1 MPAIKIPHPLRPYVN
16 GQAEVVVQGTTAR
29 LALEDML
36 AQFPAFRPHLFQID
50 GSLRA
55 FVNLYLG
62 KINLHDLQGLDTP
75 LSSEDIL
82 NLVPAIAGG

>member
-1 MPAIKIPHPLRPYVN
+1 M
-16 GQAEVVVQGTTAR
+16 VVQGTTAR

-36 AQFPAFRPHLFQID
+36 TQFPSFRSHLCQKD
-50 GSLRA
+50 GSLRP

-62 KINLHDLQGLDTP
+62 KANIRDLQGLDTP
-75 LSSEDIL
+75 ISSEDIL